1 MFNYS
6 NVHSFTKTIH
16 SAADYGIYTIYCA
29 VNDI

>member
-6 NVHSFTKTIH
+6 NVRSILKTIH
-16 SAADYGIYTIYCA
+16 SAADYGIYAIYCA